1 MYIARD
7 KDGGLYIYENK
18 PWRQLSEKMWVD
30 SIISMDYKLPGFGY
44 FEQLSPEL
52 YPDLT
57 WDDEPMEVIKIN
69 EIVKVLG
76 RGYVF
81 VGEDAMDIH
90 VGNKLKIQDKLFNIS
105 GVERVSHMKSVGLV
119 ISHSDEAKDL
129 CKIGDY
135 VEVVKL

>member
-7 KDGGLYIYENK
+7 KDGGLYTYENK
-18 PWRQLSEKMWVD
+18 PWRNEVEKMWLD
-30 SIISMDYKLPGFGY
+30 ADFYLDYKNPGFGCSD
-44 FEQLSPEL
+44 QLSPEMF
-52 YPDLT
+52 PDLT
-57 WDDEPMEVIKIN
+57 WDDEPIEAIKIN
-69 EIVKVLG
+69 DIVKVLG

-81 VGEDAMDIH
+81 VGEDAMEIH

-119 ISHSDEAKDL
+119 LSHSDEAKDL